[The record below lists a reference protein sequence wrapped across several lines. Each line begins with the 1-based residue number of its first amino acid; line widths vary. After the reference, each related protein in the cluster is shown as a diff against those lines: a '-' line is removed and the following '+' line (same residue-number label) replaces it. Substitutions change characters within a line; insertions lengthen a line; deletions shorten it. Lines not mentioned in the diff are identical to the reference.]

1 MPARDDEPGRLRPG
15 DWGAWVEDEAAGKP
29 ARRRRRGGRG
39 DQGDFPAGDSGAPL
53 WAPDPPDGFPSHGGS
68 GLHDR
73 LSSHGGSGLHDGPSS
88 HGASESEVFGGRPG
102 GGSARGRDGS
112 RRDRRSARWKGLD
125 GPVEGSPA
133 AEGPAADPQAVA
145 RAVCLRLLTLAP
157 RTRAQLADALRKRDI
172 PDEAAEAV
180 LARFSDVGL
189 IDDEAF
195 AEAWVT
201 SRHAGRGLARRAL
214 AAELRTR
221 GVDEE
226 TVRDAVDQLDP
237 DQELET
243 ARRLVA
249 RKLSGTR
256 HLEPAARVRRLAGML
271 ARKGYSGG
279 LAYRVVRE
287 ALESEG
293 HPTDD
298 LPDAFD

>member
-1 MPARDDEPGRLRPG
+1 MRPG
-15 DWGAWVEDEAAGKP
+15 DWGAPRDAPREESRG
-29 ARRRRRGGRG
+29 RRRSRG
-39 DQGDFPAGDSGAPL
+39 SY
-53 WAPDPPDGFPSHGGS
+53 
-68 GLHDR
+68 
-73 LSSHGGSGLHDGPSS
+73 
-88 HGASESEVFGGRPG
+88 
-102 GGSARGRDGS
+102 GS
-112 RRDRRSARWKGLD
+112 RRSGEPRGFD
-125 GPVEGSPA
+125 GPVEGSLA
-133 AEGPAADPQAVA
+133 AQGPPADPEAVA

-157 RTRAQLADALRKRDI
+157 RTRAQLAEALRKRNI
-172 PDEAAEAV
+172 PEEAAETV

-195 AEAWVT
+195 AEAWVS

-226 TVRDAVDQLDP
+226 TVREAVDQLDP

-243 ARRLVA
+243 ARRLVE
-249 RKLSGTR
+249 RKLPGTR

-271 ARKGYSGG
+271 ARKGYSGS

-293 HPTDD
+293 QPADG
-298 LPDAFD
+298 LPDDFE